1 MSNNRSEFTGNC
13 QEAFYLGLYN
23 VISCE
28 ISFVFFRLFL
38 GKIPSEAI
46 SDYARLPLVELPVT
60 VRPQSASSKSG
71 TSESTANLATVEKT
85 EVKSPTSRKDKGTKT
100 PEPVEAQEEEPKS
113 R

>member
-1 MSNNRSEFTGNC
+1 M
-13 QEAFYLGLYN
+13 
-23 VISCE
+23 
-28 ISFVFFRLFL
+28 FFRLFL

-71 TSESTANLATVEKT
+71 ASESTGNLATVEKA
-85 EVKSPTSRKDKGTKT
+85 EVKSPTSKKDKGTKT
-100 PEPVEAQEEEPKS
+100 PEPVETQEEEPKS